1 MPHQPLIIAHRGFSA
16 RHPEN
21 TLRAIRAAI
30 RAGADM
36 VEIDIQQTAD
46 NQLVVFHDDRL
57 DRIYHRRLLVR
68 DARRSD
74 LPAAP
79 TLADVLALDFPLL
92 IEIKGAD
99 PEKVAAAVGRRRDC
113 ILFSFDPAKV
123 ERLPARLQRY
133 ALCAGKIRLPAGVT
147 GIGLDRR
154 LVTSRAVIQRL
165 HRRGLKV
172 FVWTV
177 NRQAEMRRLAEWGV
191 DGLITNHP
199 DRALAVIRARR

>member
-1 MPHQPLIIAHRGFSA
+1 MPKRPLIIAHRGFSA
-16 RHPEN
+16 RYPEN
-21 TLRAIRAAI
+21 TLPAIHAAI
-30 RAGADM
+30 HAGADM

-57 DRIYHRRLLVR
+57 DRIYHRRLRVR
-68 DARRSD
+68 DAHRSD

-79 TLADVLALDFPLL
+79 TLPDVLALRVPLL
-92 IEIKGAD
+92 IEIKDAD

-113 ILFSFDPAKV
+113 ILFSFDPGKV
-123 ERLPARLQRY
+123 ERLPAHLRRY
-133 ALCAGKIRLPAGVT
+133 ALCAGKVHLPAGVT

-154 LVTSRAVIQRL
+154 LVTRRAVIQRL
-165 HRRGLKV
+165 HRRNLKV

-177 NRQAEMRRLAEWGV
+177 NRKAEMQRLIEWGV

-199 DRALAVIRARR
+199 DRALAVVRNQR